1 MPPKNSKSNHKS
13 PLILP
18 ISFGLKDG
26 SNAHLLVDASGEV
39 FGNLFGIPQGLSVPA
54 ARKSPLA
61 AKGVRTAAF
70 VTHAVNT
77 HDALVLA
84 LKKIY
89 ALPQKRTAAIA
100 GDALTAAG
108 EI

>member
-1 MPPKNSKSNHKS
+1 MPKSLSKSKHKL
-13 PLILP
+13 PLALP

-26 SNAHLLVDASGEV
+26 SNAHLLVDANGEV
-39 FGNLFGIPQGLSVPA
+39 FGNLFGIPQGATVA
-54 ARKSPLA
+54 EARKSPLA

-70 VTHAVNT
+70 ITHAANT
-77 HDALVLA
+77 HDTLVLA

-89 ALPQKRTAAIA
+89 ATPQKRTAAIA